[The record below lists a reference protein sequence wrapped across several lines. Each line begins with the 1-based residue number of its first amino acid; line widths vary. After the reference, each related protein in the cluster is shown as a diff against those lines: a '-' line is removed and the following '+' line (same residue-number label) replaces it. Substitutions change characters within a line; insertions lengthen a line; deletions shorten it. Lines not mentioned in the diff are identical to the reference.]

1 MVKIVDTGGIGEIPA
16 DLQKTTAD
24 AAAKAASTS
33 KDSYEKIIK
42 LPLIKNKKYSFWF
55 TYKYQ
60 DPETQLVTE
69 SDRSP
74 IVQYTFDIP
83 NLTRAVINLTLT
95 AGYRSYT
102 VKYDNDPLS
111 IQEDVL
117 IYESLSG
124 AFAGEEYLVYTGTS
138 TSVVIQ
144 TSSTAQRWVKV
155 IVRDRWSD
163 ENRSSATA
171 GPVTPLNPDPD
182 TTYTVANPGS
192 TSASAS
198 IDPKDLSGFSLV
210 STMTWAQ
217 SSDSK
222 TAGYA
227 IRWSTD
233 NPSSVANP
241 LWEYASVSGKS
252 TTSYTA
258 TGLIPNTTYYY
269 QVASTTPYDVVSWTG
284 AASGTFTAADSAGS
298 AAGALARLKSFIAI
312 GGATGDLFK
321 VGTGIAQ
328 GINLN
333 TEPLTTPTLT
343 DGTYHGIILNKSTT
357 NFGNNFWL
365 TTGQFRVGNSTEFMY
380 WNGTDL
386 NLTGSVNATSGK
398 FTGNVQLAIPTG
410 GTTSGSLYAGSSAT
424 SGARLRFNNTGLYGY
439 DGIASDY
446 TVGITNAGLIDARK
460 GYIGGWLID
469 GSSQT
474 VGSISKN
481 GTILDSSGNITLGD
495 TSGTLASIVKLS
507 STDATYRLW
516 VGSQTASNAPFRVS
530 KTGILYATGAVIS
543 LGAGST
549 IDGYAT
555 TSALG
560 NYTLTT
566 TTAAINTR
574 LTAVEGSYVSSGT
587 LSTSLATKNSTFYT
601 ATNTPPSATK
611 VGDLWINGGDNNEI
625 YTATSTGTGGWT
637 KRQNSTYAKTT
648 DLNTKLN
655 ATTYVV
661 QSSVDNSIS
670 MNTNGVTVYSGS
682 PSNNGSNSG
691 VTFNS
696 AGIAGWKNGTPTFS
710 ILSDGTAT
718 FAGQLSAA
726 TGSFSGRLAVN
737 TATDTAAYIDS
748 QGTVGGV
755 TGLVVGSIG
764 FKNTTIGGWTS
775 HCYPYWGGG
784 ANYDLGTQTYR
795 WNDVRISGSVMVG
808 HSGAAN
814 DSVGTMKTKLLPSGN
829 IYANTLGVNSGT
841 TIVQDSSGYMRVS
854 SSSIRYKDNISYLN
868 ETGYLDIIS
877 QLKPATFKY
886 KQEFMG
892 DSIPVLTSGL
902 IAEDVE
908 EIQELNTIVN
918 YNDAGEIESV
928 SYDRLSAYLVLAIKE
943 IKNRLDAIGA

>member
-1 MVKIVDTGGIGEIPA
+1 MVQIVDTGGNGEIPA

-33 KDSYEKIIK
+33 KDSYEKIVK

-60 DPETQLVTE
+60 DAETQLVTE

-102 VKYDNDPLS
+102 VKYNNDPLS

-117 IYESLSG
+117 IYESLTG

-182 TTYTVANPGS
+182 TTYTVANPGT

-233 NPSSVANP
+233 NPSSVTNP

-321 VGTGIAQ
+321 IGTGIAQ

-386 NLTGSVNATSGK
+386 NLTGSVNATGGK

-424 SGARLRFNNTGLYGY
+424 SGARLRFNSTGLYGY
-439 DGIASDY
+439 DGVSSDY
-446 TVGITNAGLIDARK
+446 TVAITNAGLIDARK
-460 GYIGGWLID
+460 GYIGGWTID
-469 GSSQT
+469 GSAQT

-495 TSGTLASIVKLS
+495 TGGTLASIVKLS

-516 VGSQTASNAPFRVS
+516 VGSQTAANAPFRVS
-530 KTGILYATGAVIS
+530 KTGVLYATGAVIS

-555 TSALG
+555 TTALG
-560 NYTLTT
+560 SYTLTST
-566 TTAAINTR
+566 TTAINTR
-574 LTAVEGSYVSSGT
+574 LTTVEGAYVSSST
-587 LSTSLATKNSTFYT
+587 LTTSLATKNSTFYT
-601 ATNTPPSATK
+601 ATNTAPSATK
-611 VGDLWINGGDNNEI
+611 IGDLWINGGDNNEI
-625 YTATSTGTGGWT
+625 YTATATGTGGWT

-670 MNTNGVTVYSGS
+670 MNTSGVTVYSGNS
-682 PSNNGSNSG
+682 SNNGSNSG
-691 VTFNS
+691 VMFNS

-710 ILSDGTAT
+710 ILTDGTAT

-726 TGSFSGRLAVN
+726 TGSFTGAVTATSGVIGGFTLTGGTDFTGNLASNPRIIFGSKVLIGSIDLGGASGDYGLRIGNPYGTASASFRIN
-737 TATDTAAYIDS
+737 TANDVNRFTADSTAAVYAAEI
-748 QGTVGGV
+748 
-755 TGLVVGSIG
+755 
-764 FKNTTIGGWTS
+764 
-775 HCYPYWGGG
+775 
-784 ANYDLGTQTYR
+784 R
-795 WNDVRISGSVMVG
+795 NDVRARDFRYIRASV
-808 HSGAAN
+808 
-814 DSVGTMKTKLLPSGN
+814 L
-829 IYANTLGVNSGT
+829 
-841 TIVQDSSGYMRVS
+841 DSSSRRFKENITYAPSSYYNRVLNVNPAFYT
-854 SSSIRYKDNISYLN
+854 YKVDHPEVDESLKGTHGFGPIVEDLENIGLGLFVQRNLN
-868 ETGYLDIIS
+868 GEPTSLVNP
-877 QLKPATFKY
+877 QNMVFLL
-886 KQEFMG
+886 
-892 DSIPVLTSGL
+892 IPVVKDLKAQVDDL
-902 IAEDVE
+902 EAKILDM
-908 EIQELNTIVN
+908 
-918 YNDAGEIESV
+918 ESNNV
-928 SYDRLSAYLVLAIKE
+928 
-943 IKNRLDAIGA
+943 